1 MTTLTLVSKDNN
13 FANESTTYW
22 FDVSGETYGVV
33 ESCGETSFVDCD
45 GSTISADTV
54 CATDAHIISALET
67 AVTDEMRMD
76 F

>member
-1 MTTLTLVSKDNN
+1 MTKLTFQSKDNN

-22 FDVSGETYGVV
+22 FDVNGEMYGVV

-45 GSTISADTV
+45 GSQVSADTV
-54 CATDAHIISALET
+54 CAADMHIINALET